1 MRVTRLDL
9 DGTGS
14 PDGIVGKI
22 LKAEPDLPIP
32 VPIEELARQ
41 LDITNI
47 LDLTTEGF
55 EGGLITDDCRS
66 EGTIL
71 VNRAARRGRRRFTIG
86 HELGHFLIPWHKP
99 VKGDQ
104 FLCSREDMRRWSA
117 KENDTYARMEVEAN
131 RFSALILMP
140 PRHLRGVM
148 GKFRDPS
155 LSQIVDVASHFD
167 LSKDAAARA
176 YAEYH
181 DQQIAVAVIKDGKVL
196 RIYRNIKFPR
206 MGVASGSPVPR
217 NSLYHYAAARGAE
230 LTEITQNGAELWLDS
245 QWGKRLPTLY
255 EQVFFQQEGF
265 ALLMLWIEAEEEDD
279 DEEDRDENR
288 TSKERYRHRQGGRS
302 RW

>member
-1 MRVTRLDL
+1 MKVTRLDL

-117 KENDTYARMEVEAN
+117 KENDAYARMEVEAN

-140 PRHLRGVM
+140 PRHLRAVM

-167 LSKDAAARA
+167 VSKDAAARA

-206 MGVASGSPVPR
+206 MSIGSGSPVPR
-217 NSLYHYAAARGAE
+217 NSLFHYAAARGAE

-265 ALLMLWIEAEEEDD
+265 ALLMLWIETEEEDD